1 MAASLDDI
9 LTTQKNG
16 VVAINGLNRTLQL
29 IEADLP
35 CICTN
40 LAGILVQL
48 QDLVAGSNP
57 TNSHATV
64 VATTS
69 QVVVGSGIM
78 FSVSIPD
85 TSGSN
90 QVLIYDSATTGGIA
104 ASNLIYGSLPANAA
118 NFVPYRD
125 VRIRYTNGLVIV
137 AGTGMSCVLSYTPN
151 I

>member
-1 MAASLDDI
+1 MTASLADI

-16 VVAINGLNRTLQL
+16 VVAINGLNQTLKQ

-48 QDLVAGSNP
+48 QDIVAGNNP
-57 TNSHATV
+57 TNSHSTV

-78 FSVSIPD
+78 FSISIPA

-104 ASNLIYGSLPANAA
+104 ASNLIYGSLPANAS

-125 VRIRYTNGLVIV
+125 VRIRYTNGIVIV
-137 AGTGMSCVLSYTPN
+137 AQTGMSCVVSYTPN